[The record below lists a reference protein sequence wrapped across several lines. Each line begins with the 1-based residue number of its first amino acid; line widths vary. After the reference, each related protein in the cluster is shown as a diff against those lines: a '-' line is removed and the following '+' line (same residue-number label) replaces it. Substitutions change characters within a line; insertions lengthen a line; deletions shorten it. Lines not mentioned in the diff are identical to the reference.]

1 MKFQFDSSKY
11 TKKTVGIT
19 CLALGLSI
27 GFGGGWYAGREAL
40 RDEVRN
46 SLTDAFSGVFGG
58 NTNKSNKPI
67 VKKKKQ
73 VIDENKNVI
82 EDTSITVTTN
92 EMDNTYKYKLTI
104 STAEKLPDTYGSS
117 YGYITVRCEG
127 NKTDVIVSAVRYLS
141 SDSQTV
147 KMRWDDGSI
156 ESEYMSGSTSGQALF
171 SRSPNT
177 FISKAS
183 TANKLVLQYSP
194 WRETDEIAVYK
205 FTDQNRKD
213 LKRMQGYCK

>member
-1 MKFQFDSSKY
+1 MKFQFDSSKFS
-11 TKKTVGIT
+11 KKAVGIT

-27 GFGGGWYAGREAL
+27 GFGGGWFSGKEAL

-58 NTNKSNKPI
+58 GTNKTNKPK

-73 VIDENKNVI
+73 VIDGNQNVI

-92 EMDNTYKYKLTI
+92 EMDNTAKYKLTI
-104 STAEKLPDTYGSS
+104 STSEKLPDTYGSS

-147 KMRWDDGSI
+147 KMRWDDGAI

-171 SRSPNT
+171 SRSPKN
-177 FISKAS
+177 FISKAV
-183 TANKLVLQYSP
+183 TANKLVMQYTP

-213 LKRMQGYCK
+213 FKRMQGYCK